1 MHYRQQL
8 TSGTL
13 TYSLDNTVNYAQPFS
28 ANTVVEIDNVRLRPA
43 NSKYHTGD
51 GSTVQFAISDTAGE
65 TTISNISDIG
75 VAIIQQSTNTTL
87 NAVRNIDY
95 TVQTGDAFITMLS
108 APADGDKV
116 IVYNNADAEY
126 TISGDG
132 TEITIAGP
140 KLYKSHVMR

>member
-1 MHYRQQL
+1 M
-8 TSGTL
+8 
-13 TYSLDNTVNYAQPFS
+13 LDCVLQTASIIQAMVQ
-28 ANTVVEIDNVRLRPA
+28 
-43 NSKYHTGD
+43 
-51 GSTVQFAISDTAGE
+51 TVQFAISDTAGE

-95 TVQTGDAFITMLS
+95 TAQTGDAFITMLS

-132 TEITIAGP
+132 TEITIAGL
-140 KLYKSHVMR
+140 KLYKSLCNKHIC